1 MEENKQILE
10 LMQKMEKSARQQV
23 RLGRILCA
31 LLLVLVVCCGALLAT
46 VSSLLPQ
53 METALMQFTQVMGQM
68 EGLMV
73 DLETVAATLAQA
85 DLGSMVENV
94 DALVQTAQQS
104 LALTMEKLNT
114 IDFATLNQAI
124 ADLAAVVE
132 PLAKIPSLFR

>member
-10 LMQKMEKSARQQV
+10 LMQKMEKSTRQQV
-23 RLGRILCA
+23 WLGRILCA
-31 LLLVLVVCCGALLAT
+31 LVLVLVVCCGALLAT

-53 METALMQFTQVMGQM
+53 VETALVQFTQVMGQM
-68 EGLMV
+68 EGLMG

-85 DLGSMVENV
+85 DLGGMVENV

-114 IDFATLNQAI
+114 NDFATLNQAI